1 MPRAERTGSTRPE
14 RRPGSRR
21 RAPAVTT
28 ILLVRHGTTTTT
40 GKELPGRAPGLHLA
54 DEGRRQADDV
64 AARIGLL
71 AHPPAPAAPAEPAG
85 NGSRG
90 TAGDGSEA
98 PAKPQA
104 PRGLPIA
111 AVYASP

>member
-28 ILLVRHGTTTTT
+28 I

-64 AARIGLL
+64 AARIRLL
-71 AHPPAPAAPAEPAG
+71 AHPPAPPAPTEPSG

-90 TAGDGSEA
+90 AAGDGPEAAKPKA
-98 PAKPQA
+98 PAA
-104 PRGLPIA
+104 PRGPPIA
-111 AVYASP
+111 AVY